1 MAVVRRKGARRT
13 RRRDSIAVGCLYPL
27 TGRAARY
34 GHDSIVGA
42 EMAAEEVNA
51 SGGVLGR
58 ELRLLFA
65 DDRSDPTYAVKVAQR
80 YVLEDRVDFLMGV
93 VSSAVAL
100 AVTQVSRHF
109 GVVFVGTDHA
119 SARLTLEAFQPYY
132 FRVTNNTM
140 QSMRAGVLYL
150 ARRPWRRFFYIGP
163 DYEYGHRQWQDFREY
178 LTRVVPDAQVLGAV
192 WPKLFERDYRPFL
205 RAVLEAKPEVLVHG
219 FWGGDTIA
227 FLEQAAE
234 VGLFGQVQVVSFD
247 AGGNYEVFEAL
258 GDRVPA
264 GLILSARHHNNFPL
278 TEANRRFVE
287 GFWRRA
293 RRYPSYTAHGA
304 YVGVHFIARAVERA
318 GSLDPDDV
326 VRAGEGLVLPTPR
339 DREGFCSWIRPVDHQ
354 VVQEM
359 YIGRTQPC
367 DALPPA
373 RFLLGDWEVIPAGEL
388 LPTEEE
394 VRRIRALAAAAPGGH
409 AGS

>member
-1 MAVVRRKGARRT
+1 MPGRPRRNREDLT
-13 RRRDSIAVGCLYPL
+13 IGCLYPL

-51 SGGVLGR
+51 AGGVLGK

-80 YVLEDRVDFLMGV
+80 YVVEDQVDFLMGV

-109 GVVFVGTDHA
+109 RVVFVGTDHA

-140 QSMRAGVLYL
+140 QSMRAGAIYL
-150 ARRPWRRFFYIGP
+150 SRRPWRRFYYMGP
-163 DYEYGHRQWQDFREY
+163 DYEYGHRQWLDFRQH
-178 LTRVVPDAQVLGAV
+178 LSRVLPDSHIVGAC
-192 WPKLFERDYRPFL
+192 WPKLYERDYRPFI
-205 RAVLEAKPEVLVHG
+205 RTVLAARPEVLVHG

-227 FLEQAAE
+227 FVEQALDL
-234 VGLFGQVQVVSFD
+234 GLFERVQVMSFD

-258 GDRVPA
+258 GARVPP
-264 GLILSARHHNNFPL
+264 GLILSARHHNNFPD
-278 TEANRRFVE
+278 TDANRRFVQT
-287 GFWRRA
+287 FWARA

-304 YVGVHFIARAVERA
+304 YVGVHFIARATQRA
-318 GSLDPDDV
+318 RSLDPEDI
-326 VRAGEGLVLPTPR
+326 VRAGEGLALPTPR
-339 DREGFCSWIRPVDHQ
+339 DRDGFCSWIRPVDHQ
-354 VVQEM
+354 VAQEM
-359 YIGRTQPC
+359 YVGRTEPC
-367 DALPPA
+367 DAFPPA
-373 RFLLGDWEVIPAGEL
+373 RYLLGDWEVIPEDQL

-394 VRRIRALAAAAPGGH
+394 ILRARAPDATVG
-409 AGS
+409 A

>member
-1 MAVVRRKGARRT
+1 MT
-13 RRRDSIAVGCLYPL
+13 VGCLYPL

-42 EMAAEEVNA
+42 EMAAEEINQA
-51 SGGVLGR
+51 GGVLGK
-58 ELRLLFA
+58 EVRLLFA
-65 DDRSDPTYAVKVAQR
+65 DDRSDPTYAVRVAQR

-109 GVVFVGTDHA
+109 GVIFVGTDHA

-140 QSMRAGVLYL
+140 QSMRAGVVYL
-150 ARRPWRRFFYIGP
+150 SRRPWRRFFYIGP
-163 DYEYGHRQWQDFREY
+163 DYEYGHRQWLDFREH
-178 LTRVVPDAQVLGAV
+178 LARLLPDAEILGAV
-192 WPKLFERDYRPFL
+192 WPKLYERDYLPFL
-205 RAVLEAKPEVLVHG
+205 RAVLEARPEVLVHG

-227 FLEQAAE
+227 FTEQALE
-234 VGLFGQVQVVSFD
+234 LGLFERVQVVSFD

-258 GDRVPA
+258 GDRVPE
-264 GLILSARHHNNFPL
+264 GLILSARHHNNFPD
-278 TEANRRFVE
+278 TEANRRFVQR
-287 GFWRRA
+287 FWERA

-304 YVGVHFIARAVERA
+304 YVGVYFLARAVQRA

-326 VRAGEGLVLPTPR
+326 VHAGEGLQLPTPR

-354 VVQEM
+354 IVQEM
-359 YIGRTQPC
+359 YVGRTQRSERF
-367 DALPPA
+367 PPA
-373 RFLLGDWEVIPAGEL
+373 QFLLGDWEVIPAESL
-388 LPTEEE
+388 LPSVAE
-394 VRRIRALAAAAPGGH
+394 VLQLRSEAATGVGF
-409 AGS
+409 

>member
-1 MAVVRRKGARRT
+1 MRSRGR
-13 RRRDSIAVGCLYPL
+13 RRRDSITIGCLYPI

-34 GHDSIVGA
+34 GADSIVGA
-42 EMAAEEVNA
+42 EMASEEVNA
-51 SGGVLGR
+51 AGGVLGR
-58 ELRLLFA
+58 EVRLLFA

-80 YVLEDRVDFLMGV
+80 YVLEDQVDFLMGV

-109 GVVFVGTDHA
+109 RVIFVGTDHA

-140 QSMRAGVLYL
+140 QSMRAGAVYL
-150 ARRPWRRFFYIGP
+150 SRRPWRRYFYIGP
-163 DYEYGHRQWQDFREY
+163 DYEYGHRQWLDFREH
-178 LTRVVPDAQVLGAV
+178 LCRVLPDAQILGAV
-192 WPKLFERDYRPFL
+192 WPKLYERDYRPFL
-205 RAVLEAKPEVLVHG
+205 RRVLEARPEVLVHG

-227 FLEQAAE
+227 FLEQALE
-234 VGLFGQVQVVSFD
+234 LELFERMQVVSFD

-258 GDRVPA
+258 GERVPR
-264 GLILSARHHNNFPL
+264 GLILSARHHNNFPP

-287 GFWRRA
+287 GFWARA

-318 GSLDPDDV
+318 GSLDPEDV
-326 VRAGEGLVLPTPR
+326 VRAGEGLELATPR
-339 DREGFCSWIRPVDHQ
+339 DREGFRSWIRPVDHQ

-359 YIGRTQPC
+359 YIGRTEPC
-367 DALPPA
+367 DAFPPA
-373 RFLLGDWEVIPAGEL
+373 RVLLGQWEVIPAENL

-394 VRRIRALAAAAPGGH
+394 VRRVRTGEVTS
-409 AGS
+409 AGT

>member
-1 MAVVRRKGARRT
+1 MT
-13 RRRDSIAVGCLYPL
+13 VGCLYPL

-42 EMAAEEVNA
+42 EMAAEEVN
-51 SGGVLGR
+51 SRGGILGK

-80 YVLEDRVDFLMGV
+80 YILEDRVDFLMGV

-100 AVTQVSRHF
+100 AVTQVSRYF
-109 GVVFVGTDHA
+109 QVMFVGTDHA
-119 SARLTLEAFQPYY
+119 SARLTLEAFQPFY

-140 QSMRAGVLYL
+140 QSMRAGVIYL
-150 ARRPWRRFFYIGP
+150 SRRPWRRFFYIGP
-163 DYEYGHRQWQDFREY
+163 DYEYGHRQWQDFRDY
-178 LTRVVPDAQVLGAV
+178 LPRVIPDAQVVGSV

-205 RAVLEAKPEVLVHG
+205 QAVLEARPEVLVAG
-219 FWGGDTIA
+219 FWGGDTIT
-227 FLEQAAE
+227 FLEQAME
-234 VGLFGQVQVVSFD
+234 VGLFDRVQVVSFD
-247 AGGNYEVFEAL
+247 AGGNYEVLEAL
-258 GDRVPA
+258 GDRVPS
-264 GLILSARHHNNFPL
+264 GLILSARHHNNFPD
-278 TEANRRFVE
+278 TPANRAFVQ
-287 GFWRRA
+287 GFWHRA

-304 YVGVHFIARAVERA
+304 YVGVHFVARAVERA
-318 GSLDPDDV
+318 RSLDPEDV
-326 VRAGEGLVLPTPR
+326 VRAGEGLELPTPR
-339 DREGFCSWIRPVDHQ
+339 DREGFTSWIRPVDHQ

-367 DALPPA
+367 GELPPA
-373 RFLLGDWEVIPAGEL
+373 RYLLGDWEVVPADVL

-394 VRRIRALAAAAPGGH
+394 VQAARRAAAPASGGK

>member
-1 MAVVRRKGARRT
+1 MQRMRHRG
-13 RRRDSIAVGCLYPL
+13 RRRSRRDTITVGCLYPL

-51 SGGVLGR
+51 AGGVLGK

-80 YVLEDRVDFLMGV
+80 YVLEDQVDFLMGV

-109 GVVFVGTDHA
+109 RVVFVGTDHA

-140 QSMRAGVLYL
+140 QSMRAGAVYL
-150 ARRPWRRFFYIGP
+150 SRRPWRRFFYIGP
-163 DYEYGHRQWQDFREY
+163 DYEYGHRQWLDFRDY
-178 LTRVVPDAQVLGAV
+178 LQRLVPDAQILGAV
-192 WPKLFERDYRPFL
+192 WPKLYERDYRPFL
-205 RAVLEAKPEVLVHG
+205 RAVLEARPEVLVHG

-227 FLEQAAE
+227 FLEQALE
-234 VGLFGQVQVVSFD
+234 LGLFDRVQVVSFD

-258 GDRVPA
+258 GERVPE
-264 GLILSARHHNNFPL
+264 GLILSARHHNNFPD
-278 TEANRRFVE
+278 TEGNRRFVQ
-287 GFWRRA
+287 GFWSRA

-304 YVGVHFIARAVERA
+304 YVGVQFIARAVERA

-326 VRAGEGLVLPTPR
+326 VQAGEGLELVTPR
-339 DREGFCSWIRPVDHQ
+339 DRAGFRSWVRPVDHQ

-359 YIGRTQPC
+359 YIGCTERC
-367 DALPPA
+367 DLYPPA
-373 RFLLGDWEVIPAGEL
+373 RVLLGRWEVIPAEGL

-394 VRRIRALAAAAPGGH
+394 VLRAR
-409 AGS
+409 AGEVSTAGR